1 MEKLIRIGNLEI
13 TSDKVFGGVGYFEIW
28 ENGVLVGAIM
38 DDSLYYF
45 DKSVI
50 KNLPAILEEFEGV
63 EKIKH
68 LKPKN

>member
-1 MEKLIRIGNLEI
+1 MEKLIRVGNLEI
-13 TSDKVFGGVGYFEIW
+13 TSDKVFGGIDYFEIW

-38 DDSLYYF
+38 NDSLYYF

-50 KNLPAILEEFEGV
+50 KNLPDILEEFEGV